1 MPNSRPVKKRAA
13 TASADILWVPD
24 MLAKQRAFLA
34 VPIARRRSATSQAVV
49 GV

>member
-1 MPNSRPVKKRAA
+1 MLDSRPVKKRAA

-24 MLAKQRAFLA
+24 VLAKRRAFLA
-34 VPIARRRSATSQAVV
+34 VPIARRRSATPQTVV